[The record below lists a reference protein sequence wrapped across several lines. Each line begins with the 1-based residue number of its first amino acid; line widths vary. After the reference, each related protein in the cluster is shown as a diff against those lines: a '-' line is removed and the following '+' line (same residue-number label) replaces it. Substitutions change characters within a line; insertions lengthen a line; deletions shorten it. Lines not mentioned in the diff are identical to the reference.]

1 MFCTI
6 VMLGSSIQ
14 LEITYGS
21 LHFWVWIH
29 IVLGIL
35 FSSLVAWHLQ
45 LHYQWRN
52 WLRPLWKQKSPDMKW
67 LTVIGI
73 LTLVTALMATT
84 GWFVSP
90 EHSKVGAI
98 HGKFG
103 FLFVALV
110 VWHIIRRI
118 RFYIR

>member
-14 LEITYGS
+14 LEITHGS

-35 FSSLVAWHLQ
+35 FSGLVAWHLQ

-52 WLRPLWKQKSPDMKW
+52 WLRLLWKQKSPDMKW

-90 EHSKVGAI
+90 KHSKVGAI